1 MSHVDLSNEIETC
14 ANQLV
19 GITDGNALFVMRS
32 DRSVSVSARL
42 SIHEHSQLAE
52 ILVRTLRDRLD
63 EDSRLG

>member
-1 MSHVDLSNEIETC
+1 MNLSNEIETVE
-14 ANQLV
+14 NQLV
-19 GITDGNALFVMRS
+19 GITGGNVLFVMRR